1 VSQPDFSRFA
11 RRERNQV
18 WGQAVAFI
26 LVGTIMP
33 LFGCLVSSATLEIY
47 GEAIWNPPV
56 LIVTWLSHNYD
67 SATRA
72 AAAFA
77 GIGMTISQLAVLVV
91 DNAYSVGIDLCGLF
105 PTFLNI
111 RRGSYLGLAL
121 GMAFCPWELLS
132 SAAVFLSVI
141 SGFTV
146 FFGPICGIQICD
158 YWVLRRKRLRLSDL
172 YHLRSEGIYYYVFGV
187 NWRSFVA
194 WVAGW
199 APLLPGFMQTVQPAI
214 PLRTSIAKLYDLA
227 FVLGFAIAFIVHL
240 GLNLIFPPPGL
251 GEIDDTDMF
260 RTFTDDEA
268 QTLGLHAHSPADS
281 EIIEER
287 VNREELKIA

>member
-1 VSQPDFSRFA
+1 MSQPDFSRFA
-11 RRERNQV
+11 RREKDQV
-18 WGQAVAFI
+18 WGQAVAFVV
-26 LVGTIMP
+26 VGTIMP
-33 LFGCLVSSATLEIY
+33 LFGCMVSSATLKIY

-56 LIVTWLSHNYD
+56 LIVVWLSHKYD

-146 FFGPICGIQICD
+146 FFGPICGVQICD
-158 YWVLRRKRLRLSDL
+158 YWVLRRQRLLLSDL
-172 YHLRSEGIYYYVFGV
+172 YHLRPEGIYYYVHGV
-187 NWRSFVA
+187 NWRSLVA
-194 WVAGW
+194 WVTGW

-214 PLRTSIAKLYDLA
+214 PLRTSIAKLYNVA
-227 FVLGFAIAFIVHL
+227 FVLGFAIAFVVHL

-251 GEIDDTDMF
+251 GEIDDTDIF
-260 RTFTDDEA
+260 LTFTRDEA
-268 QTLGLHAHSPADS
+268 QALGWHADSSAHS
-281 EIIEER
+281 EIIE
-287 VNREELKIA
+287 VDKGELKVA

>member
-1 VSQPDFSRFA
+1 M
-11 RRERNQV
+11 
-18 WGQAVAFI
+18 WGQAVAFV

-33 LFGCLVSSATLEIY
+33 LFGCLVSSATLKIY
-47 GEAIWNPPV
+47 GEAIWNPPI
-56 LIVTWLSHNYD
+56 LIVTWLSHNYN

-105 PTFLNI
+105 PAFLDI

-158 YWVLRRKRLRLSDL
+158 YWVLRRQRLRLSDL
-172 YHLRSEGIYYYVFGV
+172 YHLRSEGIYYYVFGF
-187 NWRSFVA
+187 NWRAFVS
-194 WVAGW
+194 WMAGW
-199 APLLPGFMQTVQPAI
+199 APLLPGFMQTVQPGI
-214 PLRTSIAKLYDLA
+214 SLRTSIAKLYSLA
-227 FVLGFAIAFIVHL
+227 FVMGFVIAFVVHL
-240 GLNLIFPPPGL
+240 GLNLAFPPPDL
-251 GEIDDTDMF
+251 GEMDDTDTF
-260 RTFTDDEA
+260 LTFTDDEA
-268 QTLGLHAHSPADS
+268 RALGLHTNSSAHS
-281 EIIEER
+281 EITEER
-287 VNREELKIA
+287 LDGGELKIA